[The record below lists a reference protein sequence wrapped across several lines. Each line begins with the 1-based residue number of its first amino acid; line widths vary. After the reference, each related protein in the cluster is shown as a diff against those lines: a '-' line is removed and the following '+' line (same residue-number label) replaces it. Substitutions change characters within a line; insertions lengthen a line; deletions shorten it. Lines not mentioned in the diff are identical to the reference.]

1 MAPDQVDCVVAT
13 SRRPDRL
20 EDLRAAHG
28 EPFRRMAMVR
38 TDLARTHLLELVRIR
53 TSQINDCAFCLRMH
67 TRDGP
72 LP

>member
-1 MAPDQVDCVVAT
+1 
-13 SRRPDRL
+13 
-20 EDLRAAHG
+20 
-28 EPFRRMAMVR
+28 MAMVR